1 MRLLVCGGGTGGH
14 LFPGIAVADAVLA
27 AEDGSEVYFVCTDRP
42 TDRRVLSSCP
52 FKVSPL
58 ACGGLKG
65 KSPFAL
71 IRSLFKLPW
80 ALIRSMVMVFRFR
93 PDLVLG
99 VGGYVTGPVLLAA
112 RMMGVKTCLHEQ
124 NSVPGL
130 ANRIAGHFVDRV
142 FISFPGSSSFFPP
155 GKCLVTGNPVRKKI
169 LKLAASQNESKE
181 ENGFTLLVLGGSL
194 GARVLNS
201 LVLDAL
207 GVLNSQLPPGFK
219 VIHQTGP
226 LDEDGVRGNYN
237 RYGIEA
243 EVRGFFDDMA
253 AIYRQGDLVVAR
265 AGAGTLAELAIVGK
279 PMILVPYPHA
289 ADNHQVVNAGYL
301 VQGGAG
307 IMLNQQDLTGGK
319 LAGELARLIFSQEDR
334 MKMAK
339 SAQGLAQPEAVE
351 MIVEQC
357 QRLAGNKNV

>member
-1 MRLLVCGGGTGGH
+1 M
-14 LFPGIAVADAVLA
+14 
-27 AEDGSEVYFVCTDRP
+27 
-42 TDRRVLSSCP
+42 
-52 FKVSPL
+52 
-58 ACGGLKG
+58 
-65 KSPFAL
+65 
-71 IRSLFKLPW
+71 
-80 ALIRSMVMVFRFR
+80 
-93 PDLVLG
+93 
-99 VGGYVTGPVLLAA
+99 
-112 RMMGVKTCLHEQ
+112 
-124 NSVPGL
+124 
-130 ANRIAGHFVDRV
+130 
-142 FISFPGSSSFFPP
+142 
-155 GKCLVTGNPVRKKI
+155 RKKI